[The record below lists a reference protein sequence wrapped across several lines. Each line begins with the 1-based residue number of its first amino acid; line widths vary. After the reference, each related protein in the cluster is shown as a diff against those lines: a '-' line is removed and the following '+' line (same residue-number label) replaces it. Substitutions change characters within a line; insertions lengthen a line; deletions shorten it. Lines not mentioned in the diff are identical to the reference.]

1 MNALRTTW
9 CLLQRTAQEFMS
21 DRCPE
26 MAAAIAYNVLFSM
39 LPVIALMVAAI
50 GFFLRVPEVRES
62 VVDQLLMNVPLTGGI
77 VVDSVRA
84 VSTASGTLTIAGAA
98 LLLWAGMGLFG
109 TLRHALNI
117 TWGVK
122 SRHNLFRQRLKD
134 LSAMLVAG
142 LLLAASVG
150 GTSLLFSLRDFAMPL
165 LGPYARVFA
174 ILWGG
179 VFGVFPF
186 LITFAVFS
194 MLYRYVPSVD
204 HRFEDIWP
212 GALAATVLFEIA
224 KHGFAFYVANFS
236 RYELLYGA
244 LGAVM
249 LFLLWV
255 YVSALI
261 LLAGAEL
268 AAEWKRCS
276 RARDDAALS
285 GDGRALPTPD
295 QVPRKESHPWPEP
308 SGKAL

>member
-1 MNALRTTW
+1 MRALKATW
-9 CLLQRTAQEFMS
+9 CLLQRTAKEFMS

-39 LPVIALMVAAI
+39 LPVLALMVAAI

-62 VVDQLLMNVPLTGGI
+62 VVDQVLMNVPLTGGI
-77 VVDSVRA
+77 VVDAVRA
-84 VSTASGTLTIAGAA
+84 ATAASGSLTIAGVVA
-98 LLLWAGMGLFG
+98 LLWAGMGLFG

-117 TWGVK
+117 AWGVK
-122 SRHNLFRQRLKD
+122 PRHNLFRQRLKD
-134 LSAMLVAG
+134 LSALLVAG
-142 LLLAASVG
+142 ALLAVSVG
-150 GTSLLFSLRDFAMPL
+150 GTSLLFGMRDFAMPL

-174 ILWGG
+174 AIWSA
-179 VFGVFPF
+179 VFSLVPF

-194 MLYRYVPSVD
+194 ILYRYLPSVN
-204 HRFEDIWP
+204 HRFEDLWP
-212 GALAATVLFEIA
+212 GALVATVLFEVA

-236 RYELLYGA
+236 RYEVLYGA

-268 AAEWKRCS
+268 AAEWKRCT
-276 RARDDAALS
+276 RARKEAARA
-285 GDGRALPTPD
+285 GDGREIPTPD

>member
-1 MNALRTTW
+1 MGGLRTTW
-9 CLLQRTAQEFMS
+9 CLLQRTAQAFLS

-26 MAAAIAYNVLFSM
+26 MAAAIAYNVLFSI
-39 LPVIALMVAAI
+39 LPVVALMVAGM
-50 GFFLRVPEVRES
+50 GFVLRLPGMRES
-62 VVDQLLMNVPLTGGI
+62 VVDRLLENLPVKSGL

-84 VSTASGTLTIAGAA
+84 VSLASESLTIVGVIA
-98 LLLWAGMGLFG
+98 LVWAGMGLFG

-117 TWGVK
+117 AWGVK

-142 LLLAASVG
+142 ALLAVSIG
-150 GTSLLFSLRDFAMPL
+150 GTSMLFSIRDFTTPL
-165 LGPYARVFA
+165 LGPYGQVFMLIWSA
-174 ILWGG
+174 
-179 VFGVFPF
+179 VFWLFPS
-186 LITFAVFS
+186 LITFAVFL

-204 HRFEDIWP
+204 HRFQDIWP
-212 GALAATVLFEIA
+212 GAVVATILFEAA
-224 KHGFAFYVANFS
+224 KHGFAAYVANFT
-236 RYELLYGA
+236 RYEVLYGA

-268 AAEWKRCS
+268 SAEWKRCAL
-276 RARDDAALS
+276 ARDEAILA
-285 GDGRALPTPD
+285 GDGREIPTPD
-295 QVPRKESHPWPEP
+295 RVPRKESHPWPEP